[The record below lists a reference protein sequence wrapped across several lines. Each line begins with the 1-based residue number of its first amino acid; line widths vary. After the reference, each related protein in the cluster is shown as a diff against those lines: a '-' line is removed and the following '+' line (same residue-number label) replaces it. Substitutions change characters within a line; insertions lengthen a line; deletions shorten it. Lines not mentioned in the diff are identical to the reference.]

1 MKKVFGVLIFA
12 VGFLA
17 ATYAMAQV
25 YNDKHDAMVEPMER
39 VIHEHDA
46 VYANVGTAGEAEDAL
61 SQHERYDNM
70 MAPMDNIV
78 DQHFNTV
85 AHEPDIKETP
95 AAQ

>member
-1 MKKVFGVLIFA
+1 MKKLFGVLIFA

-25 YNDKHDAMVEPMER
+25 YNDKHDAMLEPMER
-39 VIHEHDA
+39 VVHEHDT
-46 VYANVGTAGEAEDAL
+46 VFGNVGEPGASEDAQ

-85 AHEPDIKETP
+85 AHEPDIEETP